1 MFSPDST
8 INSQHGSVSRN
19 PRRRQ
24 RKDSDSVRLQPHRK
38 RNKLSEETF
47 VSPSAVKVNGNGTA
61 GMNGHASHG
70 DGETTFVS
78 MDMPVR
84 EKKITGKRAH
94 KDDGSIVLTKSANY
108 SVKKLPGFP
117 TRLSQNPAV
126 PYRAFI
132 LPSIGYALALT
143 HEHALGW
150 DYTSS
155 SPPSKVHA
163 LPLSFGLKRSDPL
176 PLGAIVQNGPSNE
189 FGMVVVAPTTGK
201 ITFWENV
208 DSAET
213 FSRFPQR
220 HQGVDG
226 SVGKLLFGE
235 TVTEIVDIEHAGY
248 ALIFN
253 SGRIAQ
259 LTLRDSQ
266 GRPSINVYQLQTIR
280 SSGGLFGGLKNVLG
294 GGIRKEVASVKA
306 RSSESKG
313 QMEIVTATTTGLF
326 QLWDLSWAGQQIFK
340 REVDTHAEILTTLL
354 GAVAPEQQGRQDV
367 KVLDFAIIQHSTVG
381 TEVSIAD
388 TRDKIDLLVLVA
400 MWEPTS
406 VDYSLLEVSLVGDT
420 GVIRRVIPIN
430 AYQQPQL
437 PKDPA
442 AKLLLPLP
450 GHTALIQFTDGIVM
464 ASLKQ
469 PEETPDTQLLVDT
482 GKAPVPYQDTVYFRK
497 DKHVRFAGSS
507 LEEPT
512 RKSHES
518 SCVFV
523 LGGFGIIRFACQ
535 PAVDDQTRVT
545 ARSKLEQATFFSNK
559 TDQILDFSVRG
570 RYNFPGREAEIAARR
585 ISQEVLTSSSEFV
598 ETGLSSMEEQLKKRS
613 AALQNLASHLRSD
626 YPPLPFLSRWELL
639 QDAAKLAAALE
650 VWKLHE
656 VRVKLGEKHP
666 DRYPSEP
673 LTTQMV
679 GYLHERYKTE
689 MKTEIGERDE
699 VRTYFIR
706 DINHFELLVPW
717 AFRVLKE
724 AYNIGSKQ
732 HALLAQLI
740 SEADDFVL
748 TTFETVFTFREQ
760 NLELY
765 GLDPDCLDD
774 GILRLGQGYGRIQGI
789 WTSTHNIVQN
799 TKQLVDTART
809 LSARFSDQS
818 DTNVMKIAAENPRL
832 VRISCQLHME
842 LFRWSLEQTSE
853 KVRATGQ
860 QLLHEFETKVRPEL
874 LFELT
879 RIGQAAQGMD
889 LAEKYRDMPTLV
901 KIIKAERDFYA
912 EEMDNP
918 RFVME
923 AGKQMKKLQKRIAGY
938 FTKYENDFA
947 EAYYSNHIVNNEQS
961 QVFSEDCLN
970 QPALTTFLRADPARA
985 RLGWINEVVG
995 EKNYV
1000 GAATMLTEVGSIQES
1015 NNWCKKMEL
1024 SLAKLAL
1031 LCAKQK
1037 GVSNPQLE
1045 KLKVQNE
1052 AELKLVAIQDKVYS
1066 HFYEII
1072 MRALDEASAADLLMD
1087 DFGGLVVEQPA
1098 LQQLLKQS
1106 FEEIIAHRVV
1116 EPLLLID
1123 TLTLISQNPRG
1134 GSDDIA
1140 GSEFFMAL
1148 QVLEICRPDLTQAAY
1163 EDTRK
1168 LIWKRCFVRDNWE
1181 ALNDTTD
1188 KGDAEISRDIISTAL
1203 GWTLRKVMESN
1214 SEWRGQAPA
1223 PSTVAGAGC
1232 STETLASRFASEDL
1246 RNPIIKDNLV
1256 DEDKLQD
1263 YVTTCRLDTWFEAV
1277 VRATNEKMQVDMEVQ
1292 KLQTVQMSMIK
1303 NGIEMRG
1310 LSEKAWAEIEAREAS
1325 EAFEGD
1331 DEDSAG
1337 YEDTEMED
1345 E

>member
-8 INSQHGSVSRN
+8 INSLHGSVSRN

-38 RNKLSEETF
+38 RNKLSEESF
-47 VSPSAVKVNGNGTA
+47 VSPSAVKVNGNGSA
-61 GMNGHASHG
+61 VMNGHASHA

-84 EKKITGKRAH
+84 EKKLTGKRAH
-94 KDDGSIVLTKSANY
+94 KDDGSILLSKSANH

-155 SPPSKVHA
+155 SAPSKVHA

-176 PLGAIVQNGPSNE
+176 PLGAIVQNGPSDE

-226 SVGKLLFGE
+226 SVGKLFSGE
-235 TVTEIVDIEHAGY
+235 TITEIVDIEHAGY
-248 ALIFN
+248 ALIFS

-280 SSGGLFGGLKNVLG
+280 TGGGLFGGFKNVLG
-294 GGIRKEVASVKA
+294 GGIRKEIASVKA

-313 QMEIVTATTTGLF
+313 QMEIVTATTTGIF

-340 REVDTHAEILTTLL
+340 REVDAHAEILTTLL

-367 KVLDFAIIQHSTVG
+367 KILDFAIMQHSTAG
-381 TEVSIAD
+381 TEVSIVD

-406 VDYSLLEVSLVGDT
+406 INYSLLEVSLVGDT

-437 PKDPA
+437 PKEPA

-450 GHTALIQFTDGIVM
+450 GHTALIQFSNGIVM

-469 PEETPDTQLLVDT
+469 PEETPDTQLMVDT
-482 GKAPVPYQDTVYFRK
+482 GKAPVPYQDTMYFRK
-497 DKHVRFAGSS
+497 DKQVRIAGSS
-507 LEEPT
+507 IEEPA
-512 RKSHES
+512 RKSRGS
-518 SCVFV
+518 ACIFV
-523 LGGFGIIRFACQ
+523 LGGFGIIRVACQ
-535 PAVDDQTRVT
+535 PAAEDQTRVT
-545 ARSKLEQATFFSNK
+545 ARSKLEQATFFSNR
-559 TDQILDFSVRG
+559 TDQILDFSIRG
-570 RYNFPGREAEIAARR
+570 RYSFPTAEVEQAATA
-585 ISQEVLTSSSEFV
+585 ISDEVLKSSSEFV
-598 ETGLSSMEEQLKKRS
+598 ETGLLSMEEQLKKRS
-613 AALQNLASHLRSD
+613 VALQNLASHLRSD
-626 YPPLPFLSRWELL
+626 YPPLSFSVRWALL
-639 QDAAKLAAALE
+639 EGADRLAAALE
-650 VWKLHE
+650 VWKHHE

-666 DRYPSEP
+666 DKFAQEP
-673 LTTQMV
+673 LMTQMLA
-679 GYLHERYKTE
+679 YLHERYKTE

-699 VRTYFIR
+699 VRTFFVR
-706 DINHFELLVPW
+706 DIYRFEVLVPW
-717 AFRVLKE
+717 AFHVLKE
-724 AYNIGSKQ
+724 AYNVGSKQ

-748 TTFETVFTFREQ
+748 TTFETAFAFREQ
-760 NLELY
+760 NLDLY

-774 GILRLGQGYGRIQGI
+774 GILKLGQGYSQISGI
-789 WTSTHNIVQN
+789 WTSTHNNVQS

-809 LSARFSDQS
+809 LSTRISDQS
-818 DTNVMKIAAENPRL
+818 DTNVMKLAAENPRL
-832 VRISCQLHME
+832 VRISCQVHME
-842 LFRWSLEQTSE
+842 FFRWSLEQSSE
-853 KVRATGQ
+853 KIRASGQ
-860 QLLHEFETKVRPEL
+860 RLLHEFETRVRPEL
-874 LFELT
+874 IFELT
-879 RIGQAAQGMD
+879 SIGQATQGMD

-901 KIIKAERDFYA
+901 RIIKAEHDYYA
-912 EEMDNP
+912 EEMEHP
-918 RFVME
+918 GFVME
-923 AGKQMKKLQKRIAGY
+923 AAKQMKKLQKRIAGY
-938 FTKYENDFA
+938 FTKYDKDFA
-947 EAYYSNHIVNNEQS
+947 EAYYTNQIANNEQS

-970 QPALTTFLRADPARA
+970 QPALTAFLRADPARA
-985 RLGWINEVVG
+985 RLGWMNEIAG

-1000 GAATMLTEVGSIQES
+1000 GAATMLTEVGSRQES
-1015 NNWCKKMEL
+1015 NNWCKKAEL

-1031 LCAKQK
+1031 LCVKQK
-1037 GVSNPQLE
+1037 GVPNPQLE
-1045 KLKVQNE
+1045 ELKVRNQ
-1052 AELKLVAIQDKVYS
+1052 AELKLVSIQDKLYN
-1066 HFYEII
+1066 HFRETIFK
-1072 MRALDEASAADLLMD
+1072 ALDEDSAVGLLMGAY
-1087 DFGGLVVEQPA
+1087 GGMVEEQPA

-1106 FEEIIAHRVV
+1106 FEEIIAHRVL

-1123 TLTLISQNPRG
+1123 TLTLIGQSQRE
-1134 GSDDIA
+1134 GSDDIT

-1168 LIWKRCFVRDNWE
+1168 LIWKRCFVRDDWE
-1181 ALNDTTD
+1181 VLNDTTD
-1188 KGDAEISRDIISTAL
+1188 KGDAEISRGVITTML
-1203 GWTLRKVMESN
+1203 GWTLRKLIEST
-1214 SEWRGQAPA
+1214 SEWRSQAPA
-1223 PSTVAGAGC
+1223 PSAVTGAGC
-1232 STETLASRFASEDL
+1232 STEALASRFASEDL
-1246 RNPIIKDNLV
+1246 RNPIIKDNLY
-1256 DEDKLQD
+1256 DEDQLQK
-1263 YVTTCRLDTWFEAV
+1263 YLTTCRLDTWFEACIT
-1277 VRATNEKMQVDMEVQ
+1277 ATKEQMQHEVEEEK
-1292 KLQTVQMSMIK
+1292 LLAAQMSVIK
-1303 NGIEMRG
+1303 TGIEDKG
-1310 LSEKAWAEIEAREAS
+1310 LSEKAWVEMEARGAS

-1331 DEDSAG
+1331 DEDSVG
-1337 YEDTEMED
+1337 NEDTEMDD